1 MSVRVNKSSF
11 SIREKLSEL
20 ERPIGV
26 KGNELMRAETAQEA
40 RDLVSAGRKNIIING
55 DMRIAQRGTTST
67 VDNNYGCVDRWFKYS
82 NGDTSTWGQATD
94 PVHGT
99 YAYWVAKSNGYGN
112 LRQRIEPFFVPTE
125 GLNYTASFWM
135 KISSGTAPLRY
146 EMYNNTNNTDIKS
159 NMNHDTLTTEWK
171 KYIINFRLD
180 SSDSMDNWHLMLGSN
195 GAPANVTFY
204 LTKCQIERGDIA
216 TDFEH
221 RSYGEELALC
231 QRYYERFSADCGNGG
246 FATLM
251 IASKNNNTIIVG
263 QPIFRVPKRAV
274 GATFSHGGNLRMHN
288 ATTGSDITISSVQ
301 NSQLGTHGG
310 YIVLIINSI
319 SISNGDGFRVE
330 GRNDTSAYIA
340 FSSEL

>member
-1 MSVRVNKSSF
+1 
-11 SIREKLSEL
+11 
-20 ERPIGV
+20 
-26 KGNELMRAETAQEA
+26 
-40 RDLVSAGRKNIIING
+40 
-55 DMRIAQRGTTST
+55 MRIAQRGTTST

-146 EMYNNTNNTDIKS
+146 EIWNNSENSLIKA

-171 KYIINFRLD
+171 KYTINFRLD
-180 SSDSMDNWHLMLGSN
+180 SNDSMDNWHIMLGSN
-195 GAPANVTFY
+195 SAPANVTFY

-221 RSYGEELALC
+221 RSIGEELALC
-231 QRYYERFSADCGNGG
+231 QRYFQKIGKAG
-246 FATLM
+246 
-251 IASKNNNTIIVG
+251 
-263 QPIFRVPKRAV
+263 
-274 GATFSHGGNLRMHN
+274 HGGLGKNDYLASGFVDSNGSAFYGGANLKVTMR
-288 ATTGSDITISSVQ
+288 TSP
-301 NSQLGTHGG
+301 
-310 YIVLIINSI
+310 SI
-319 SISNGDGFRVE
+319 SINGTASHLGYTHPAVAFTATGLNNYWSNPQSYVINLGGT
-330 GRNDTSAYIA
+330 GSGTTGYGAYARITDDA
-340 FSSEL
+340 TQLEFNAEL